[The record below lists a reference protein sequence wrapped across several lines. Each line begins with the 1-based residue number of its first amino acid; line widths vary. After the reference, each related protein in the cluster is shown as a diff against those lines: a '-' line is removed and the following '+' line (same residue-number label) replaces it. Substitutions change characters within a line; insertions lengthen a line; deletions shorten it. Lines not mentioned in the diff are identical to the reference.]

1 MSTLGPISCVTVAA
15 PELQFMIDSYRLFL
29 GYRLVDHGRL
39 SPAQASL
46 WGLPNLTGRRYGL
59 MLPEGEGQTFLRFVE
74 SKPSPGYV
82 PFRHMGWNAAELMV
96 QDTDKAAARLAG
108 SPFKIIGPPA
118 NLSISDKIRAAQALG
133 PSNEALYLTSF
144 AEKLPQFDTPDA
156 KHFIDRVFI
165 VILGGPSVQAV
176 NAFYRTHFDVADA
189 AVVPVVISV
198 LSNAHGMPPETR
210 HDLAAL
216 PLQGQS
222 YIEVDRMPEA
232 TQARHARPGELPPA
246 ISIVTFGVRKLPTT
260 VDWIARPCA
269 LPEAPYYGRRAGLC
283 RGAAGELIELIEH
296 RPPSELGET

>member
-133 PSNEALYLTSF
+133 RPPGAEGSLAKLALSGIARQAHAVHTLLAGADGMLT
-144 AEKLPQFDTPDA
+144 
-156 KHFIDRVFI
+156 
-165 VILGGPSVQAV
+165 GV
-176 NAFYRTHFDVADA
+176 N
-189 AVVPVVISV
+189 I
-198 LSNAHGMPPETR
+198 
-210 HDLAAL
+210 
-216 PLQGQS
+216 
-222 YIEVDRMPEA
+222 EA
-232 TQARHARPGELPPA
+232 TVRLAQAL
-246 ISIVTFGVRKLPTT
+246 SIPV
-260 VDWIARPCA
+260 IASGGLSGMSDIESLCA
-269 LPEAPYYGRRAGLC
+269 VEDEGIEAVICGRSIYTGDLDFVKAQERAD
-283 RGAAGELIELIEH
+283 
-296 RPPSELGET
+296 ELGR